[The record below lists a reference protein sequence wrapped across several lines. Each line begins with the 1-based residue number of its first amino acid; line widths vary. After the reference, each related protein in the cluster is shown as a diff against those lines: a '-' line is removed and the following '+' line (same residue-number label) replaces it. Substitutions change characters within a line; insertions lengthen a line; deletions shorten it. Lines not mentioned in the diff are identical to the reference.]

1 MRILLVEDDETLAD
15 GLSHSLAEAGFDLAL
30 ARTGAQADAALLTQD
45 YDLVILD
52 LGLPD
57 TDGREVLRRL
67 RARKSP
73 VPVLILT
80 ARDSLEDRVSG
91 LELGADD
98 YLGKPF
104 ELREL
109 EARVRALLRRA
120 LGGFGH
126 RIALGPLTLDTHEN
140 RLLLHGEP
148 ILLPPREYG
157 VLEALLLHAG
167 RVVSKERIAQRLA
180 VRQEEV
186 ADNAIEVYVHR
197 LRRRLEPL
205 GVSIRT
211 VRGLGYLLEKGA
223 DE

>member
-80 ARDSLEDRVSG
+80 ARDSLEERVSG

-126 RIALGPLTLDTHEN
+126 QIALGPLTLDTHEN

-148 ILLPPREYG
+148 MLLPPREYG
-157 VLEALLLHAG
+157 G
-167 RVVSKERIAQRLA
+167 KPCCYSLA
-180 VRQEEV
+180 
-186 ADNAIEVYVHR
+186 AW
-197 LRRRLEPL
+197 
-205 GVSIRT
+205 
-211 VRGLGYLLEKGA
+211 
-223 DE
+223 